1 MQLSELPK
9 ITKTKKKRLGQG
21 HGSGRGKTSGR
32 GTKGQKARR
41 DIPMTRYSGGSL
53 AFVKS
58 LPFLRGKSRNKSLK
72 GKPVILNVK
81 DLESLPKNTLVD
93 VKALV
98 SHHLVN
104 ESDVKVWGI
113 KLLGDGNIS
122 IPLTIKIPFSEG
134 ARTKIEKAGGK
145 IEPIHE

>member
-1 MQLSELPK
+1 MNLSHIEKL
-9 ITKTKKKRLGQG
+9 KTKSKKRLGQG

-72 GKPVILNVK
+72 GKPVVLNVE
-81 DLESLPKNTLVD
+81 DLEILPKDSVVD
-93 VKALV
+93 IKTLV
-98 SHHLVN
+98 SH
-104 ESDVKVWGI
+104 
-113 KLLGDGNIS
+113 KL
-122 IPLTIKIPFSEG
+122 
-134 ARTKIEKAGGK
+134 
-145 IEPIHE
+145 